1 MRNANGIPFS
11 ALSSFTGSYEKKK
24 RKKKKLDKRRD
35 PVDGAAE
42 AGGKS
47 KEKRR
52 NEECIGVCIGLAGI
66 VLYTRT
72 WPLISRILNILWDA
86 SGMK

>member
-11 ALSSFTGSYEKKK
+11 ALSSFTGSYEKE

-35 PVDGAAE
+35 PVDGAAV

-47 KEKRR
+47 KEERR
-52 NEECIGVCIGLAGI
+52 NEECIGVCIGLAL
-66 VLYTRT
+66 VLYFIRE
-72 WPLISRILNILWDA
+72 LGR
-86 SGMK
+86 